1 MKQAK
6 LDKLFTL
13 VVEYVVDLEELQMS
27 PAKLA
32 DPMELQCF
40 KQALMTGRPDSLA
53 EAGRSSDSIE
63 SGCGFAAPE
72 TSMPRDRVPWP
83 WRSS

>member
-32 DPMELQCF
+32 DPMELQRF
-40 KQALMTGRPDSLA
+40 
-53 EAGRSSDSIE
+53 
-63 SGCGFAAPE
+63 
-72 TSMPRDRVPWP
+72 
-83 WRSS
+83 

>member
-1 MKQAK
+1 MDTPSTRQTRATADADWSCSPTPCTTGDLCGPTGPSCQGGRCEAGE

-32 DPMELQCF
+32 DPMELQRF
-40 KQALMTGRPDSLA
+40 
-53 EAGRSSDSIE
+53 
-63 SGCGFAAPE
+63 
-72 TSMPRDRVPWP
+72 
-83 WRSS
+83 